1 MADQN
6 SYIDEG
12 YIKFNCRKLDE
23 TIPTHDK
30 LDQLIHWRREMYL
43 KNWIGFDELYQV
55 GFGNIS
61 ISDDQGFIISGT
73 QTGHLDQLE
82 PMHFTSIVNYDV
94 SANSVD
100 CIGPLNASSETMTH
114 AVIYEN
120 DPIEINAVI
129 HIHNK
134 SIWEKLMW
142 RIPTTREDVPYGTP
156 EMAQEIH
163 RLFKEEQLAEKK
175 ILAMAGHEDGIIT
188 FGKTL
193 KEAAHV
199 LYQFEKAK
207 F

>member
-1 MADQN
+1 MVEN

-12 YIKFNCRKLDE
+12 YIKFNCRKLAE
-23 TIPTHDK
+23 TIPNHNK
-30 LDQLIHWRREMYL
+30 LDELIKWRRAVYL
-43 KNWIGFDELYQV
+43 KNWIGYDEKHQV

-61 ISDDQGFIISGT
+61 ISDEQGFIISGT
-73 QTGHLDQLE
+73 QTGHLENLQPE
-82 PMHFTSIVNYDV
+82 HFTSIVSYNILE
-94 SANSVD
+94 NSVE

-120 DPIEINAVI
+120 DRSQINAVI

-142 RIPTTREDVPYGTP
+142 KIPTTGEDVPYGTP

-163 RLFKEEQLAEKK
+163 RLFREERLGEKK
-175 ILAMAGHEDGIIT
+175 ILAMAGHEDGIIA
-188 FGKTL
+188 FGKSL
-193 KEAAHV
+193 EEAASI
-199 LYQFEKAK
+199 LNEFEKAK